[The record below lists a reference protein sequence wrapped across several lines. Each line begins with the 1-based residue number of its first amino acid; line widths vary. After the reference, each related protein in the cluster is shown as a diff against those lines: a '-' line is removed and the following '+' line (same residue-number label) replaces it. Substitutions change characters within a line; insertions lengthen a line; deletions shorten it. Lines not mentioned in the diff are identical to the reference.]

1 MTEEFERGSPDDYL
15 LLTAGDAGLLSR
27 LRRPAR
33 LAIPTPFV
41 YPNKGPVLLFLR
53 SDGAAVRLSEGGRL
67 LRYLEGQGMELAAD
81 VVISKTVFHALQETP
96 GAAIGNGEVSLVT
109 TVDDVTKDAPRFLQ
123 VLLELVGLRHSKYKD
138 AIVQL
143 SRVGDV
149 SVPRPSTPPPF
160 WDGR

>member
-1 MTEEFERGSPDDYL
+1 VAEEYERGSPEDYL
-15 LLTAGDAGLLSR
+15 QLTAGGEGLLSR

-41 YPNKGPVLLFLR
+41 YPSKGPVVLFLR

-96 GAAIGNGEVSLVT
+96 GAVIGNGEVSLAT

-123 VLLELVGLRHSKYKD
+123 VVLELVGLRHSKYKD

-143 SRVGDV
+143 SRAGDV
-149 SVPRPSTPPPF
+149 SAPRPAPPSF
-160 WDGR
+160 WDDR